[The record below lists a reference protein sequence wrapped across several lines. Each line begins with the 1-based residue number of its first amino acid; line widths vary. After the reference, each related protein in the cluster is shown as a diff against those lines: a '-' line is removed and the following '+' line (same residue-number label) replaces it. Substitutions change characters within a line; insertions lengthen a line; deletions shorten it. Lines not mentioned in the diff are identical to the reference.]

1 MAGLKSKALDRVR
14 DDVPV
19 NLIKPETQP
28 TEKEGRGWVRVN
40 FEVPPETRTEWRA
53 EALRRNRPLSEL
65 IREAMSYY
73 LSK

>member
-19 NLIKPETQP
+19 NLIKPETQS
-28 TEKEGRGWVRVN
+28 TEKEGRGLVRVN

-73 LSK
+73 LAK

>member
-14 DDVPV
+14 ADVPV
-19 NLIKPETQP
+19 ELIK
-28 TEKEGRGWVRVN
+28 TEPQTSDKEGRGWVRIN

-65 IREAMSYY
+65 IREAMNYY
-73 LSK
+73 LAK

>member
-19 NLIKPETQP
+19 NLIKPETQS
-28 TEKEGRGWVRVN
+28 TETEGRGWVRVK
-40 FEVPPETRTEWRA
+40 FEGPPETRTELRA
-53 EALRRNRPLSEL
+53 EALRRNHPLSEL

-73 LSK
+73 LAK